1 MIYWVFVFCF
11 FLVSE
16 DTHCDIML
24 VWIQA
29 TLDSQSKV
37 GKICYKRACCCSV
50 AESRLTLQ
58 PNGLQHARL
67 PCPSLPPGVC
77 SKLMS
82 IESMMPSHHLIPCC
96 SFLLLPSI
104 LPSIRVFS
112 NELTL
117 CIRWPKY
124 WSISFS
130 ISPSNEY
137 SSFISLKIDW
147 FDLLAAQGT
156 LKSLWLQYL
165 SQSWSFRRSGHN
177 YVEAKTLG
185 ESVLWSFDPIF
196 LFPMTEF
203 WMNTTKRQWYS
214 NIWPQ
219 DPFTVLRLSKSHLK
233 SFWLDEWYLST
244 FIIFF
249 IKLETV

>member
-1 MIYWVFVFCF
+1 MNTSNIRQPIQGGKDMLQKSLLLFSCWVT
-11 FLVSE
+11 S
-16 DTHCDIML
+16 
-24 VWIQA
+24 
-29 TLDSQSKV
+29 DS
-37 GKICYKRACCCSV
+37 
-50 AESRLTLQ
+50 LQ

-137 SSFISLKIDW
+137 SGFISLKIDW

-156 LKSLWLQYL
+156 LKSLWLHASHASLISLLPKGL
-165 SQSWSFRRSGHN
+165 SRACDCNTAHRAGPSGE
-177 YVEAKTLG
+177 VAT
-185 ESVLWSFDPIF
+185 I
-196 LFPMTEF
+196 M
-203 WMNTTKRQWYS
+203 
-214 NIWPQ
+214 
-219 DPFTVLRLSKSHLK
+219 
-233 SFWLDEWYLST
+233 
-244 FIIFF
+244 
-249 IKLETV
+249 

>member
-1 MIYWVFVFCF
+1 
-11 FLVSE
+11 
-16 DTHCDIML
+16 ML

-37 GKICYKRACCCSV
+37 GKICYKRAGCCSV